1 MKRLVVCMMVIISLF
16 SVSVVPGFA
25 AAIDPGESETM
36 PCYDYAESVAVSLD
50 VSKGGTAT
58 ATAEIAG
65 YPGTTTKVSVYM
77 YLERKE
83 DGKWVTVES
92 WSERTS
98 SHSVTL
104 EESVDVDSGYTYR
117 VRTSC
122 YAYSGTASEHITK
135 YSQEVDY

>member
-25 AAIDPGESETM
+25 AAIDPGESEIM
-36 PCYDYAESVAVSLD
+36 PCYDYIRSASTMLEISEDGV
-50 VSKGGTAT
+50 AT
-58 ATAEIAG
+58 ATVKITG
-65 YPGTTTKVSVYM
+65 YSGTTTGVHIFM
-77 YLERKE
+77 YLERE
-83 DGKWVTVES
+83 ENDKWVTVES